1 MNPKLLGAS
10 QLIGAIIA
18 IILGFLDQNFFAI
31 IFLALVFIVMSVH
44 HLTEASAH
52 AAAPAPVAR
61 RSTTAE
67 ASRPAPDTFEPA
79 RWPAAAQL
87 RLPAAQR

>member
-52 AAAPAPVAR
+52 AAAPAPVA
-61 RSTTAE
+61 APP
-67 ASRPAPDTFEPA
+67 PAGY
-79 RWPAAAQL
+79 
-87 RLPAAQR
+87 